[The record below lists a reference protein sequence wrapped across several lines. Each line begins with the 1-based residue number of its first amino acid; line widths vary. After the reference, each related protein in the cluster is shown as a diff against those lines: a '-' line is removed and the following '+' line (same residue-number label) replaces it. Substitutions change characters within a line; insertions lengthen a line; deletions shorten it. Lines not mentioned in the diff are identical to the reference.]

1 MLFDRIKKA
10 LAKDSPGGP
19 AHAEGADFA
28 PVAEWA
34 RGRGFAFSTL
44 PGGFALEGRMAGKP
58 CRLELGRPSRQYI
71 RGGELRG
78 RAELDI
84 DPDLMIVLMSRPLK
98 DELVKQAYAQYT
110 DTLRTS
116 VDAQLPEETR
126 LLAMYDEVGWDS
138 MPRVFWSRYALVAEQ
153 RALGAAWLDEELSRQ
168 LIEWPQPAPGE
179 DLPFMLLLMRGRAYL
194 RMQQGGQ
201 GVPTLQYATQVFRT
215 ACENAVRA
223 FPPPPAA

>member
-10 LAKDSPGGP
+10 FTKDPQPGT
-19 AHAEGADFA
+19 ASSEAEEFA

-44 PGGFALEGRMAGKP
+44 PGGFSLEGPMAGKP

-71 RGGELRG
+71 QGGELRG

-84 DPDLMIVLMSRPLK
+84 DPDLMLVLMSRPLK

-116 VDAQLPEETR
+116 VDAQLPEEVR
-126 LLAMYDEVGWDS
+126 LLAMYDEVGWDGL
-138 MPRVFWSRYALVAEQ
+138 PRAFWTRYALVAEHRSQ
-153 RALGAAWLDEELSRQ
+153 AAAWLDDTLSQQ
-168 LIEWPQPAPGE
+168 LVDWPAPGTAAE
-179 DLPFMLLLMRGRAYL
+179 DLPFMLMLLRGRAYL
-194 RMQQGGQ
+194 RMQQGG
-201 GVPTLQYATQVFRT
+201 VPAMQYATQVFRT

-223 FPPPPAA
+223 FPPRAQ